1 MGYVEKLMGTNEEVL
16 VRERQHVWVWIPR
29 MIVAMIAVSAIT
41 VLTVFAAQQTKTQA
55 ILLALA
61 LNLIPI
67 IWFVSKFIDW
77 MNEEYIVT
85 NRRIVQ
91 TEGAIN
97 KNVIDSSLEKINDVV
112 LTQSFLGRMLNY
124 GDLEILTASQEGIN
138 KLTLLT
144 DPVKFKVAML
154 NAKEALR
161 DTDEWQKRA
170 SAAATSDAVSRADIP
185 RLISELEGLKN
196 RGLITPDEFEAKRKR
211 LLDQI

>member
-1 MGYVEKLMGTNEEVL
+1 MGYVEKLMGQNEEVL
-16 VRERQHVWVWIPR
+16 VRDRQHVWVWVPR
-29 MIVAMIAVSAIT
+29 MVMASVAVAVIT
-41 VLTVFAAQQTKTQA
+41 VLAVFAAQRLNNNA
-55 ILLALA
+55 VLLALA

-67 IWFVSKFIDW
+67 IWFVSKFLDW
-77 MNEEYIVT
+77 LNEEYIVT

-91 TEGAIN
+91 TEGVIN
-97 KNVIDSSLEKINDVV
+97 KSVIDSSLEKINDVV
-112 LTQSFLGRMLNY
+112 LSQSALGRIMNF

-138 KLTLLT
+138 HLNLLS

-161 DTDEWQKRA
+161 DSDDWHQRA
-170 SAAATSDAVSRADIP
+170 NTAAHGAPVGRADIP
-185 RLISELEGLKN
+185 KLITELEDLKN

>member
-1 MGYVEKLMGTNEEVL
+1 
-16 VRERQHVWVWIPR
+16 
-29 MIVAMIAVSAIT
+29 
-41 VLTVFAAQQTKTQA
+41 
-55 ILLALA
+55 
-61 LNLIPI
+61 
-67 IWFVSKFIDW
+67 
-77 MNEEYIVT
+77 
-85 NRRIVQ
+85 
-91 TEGAIN
+91 
-97 KNVIDSSLEKINDVV
+97 
-112 LTQSFLGRMLNY
+112 MLNY

>member
-1 MGYVEKLMGTNEEVL
+1 MSYVERLMGANEEVL

-29 MIVAMIAVSAIT
+29 MVVAMIAVSAIT

-55 ILLALA
+55 VLLALA

-67 IWFVSKFIDW
+67 IWFVSKFLDW

-91 TEGAIN
+91 TEGTIN

-124 GDLEILTASQEGIN
+124 GDLEILTASQEGI
-138 KLTLLT
+138 
-144 DPVKFKVAML
+144 
-154 NAKEALR
+154 
-161 DTDEWQKRA
+161 
-170 SAAATSDAVSRADIP
+170 
-185 RLISELEGLKN
+185 
-196 RGLITPDEFEAKRKR
+196 
-211 LLDQI
+211 